1 MSGFFSRSLEEQE
14 AIMMRAA
21 QDALPLWGID
31 GATLSLIKHRENAV
45 YRVETSG
52 GAKFALR
59 VHRPHYH
66 SMAELRSEI
75 LWMSALT
82 DAGVY
87 TPAVVPA
94 QDGESIK
101 VLSPEGQ
108 DESFQIDILAW
119 ADGTPIGSLEDGSTP
134 DADTLAGIY
143 KKLGQLM
150 ARVHKQVIGWEKPED
165 FTRHAWDLDGLTG
178 PDPFWGRY
186 WELEILSDEQQ
197 ELMVKVRE
205 KLRAI
210 LTEYGTDP
218 DRFGLIHAD
227 FMPENIL
234 VNGDDVRVIDF
245 DDAGYGWF
253 MYDIA
258 TSVFFEADEPYF
270 EQIVGALFE
279 GYLSERELSEEHM
292 AMLPVFMM
300 ARGAAVLG

>member
-270 EQIVGALFE
+270 EQIVVALFE